1 MLDLGAEIAFLLGLV
16 VYAEVFSGLS
26 YRSIYYALQSL
37 LVLVNLLDLFWVR
50 VRVRVRVRV
59 SQPARPLL
67 G

>member
-50 VRVRVRVRV
+50 FLEG
-59 SQPARPLL
+59 S
-67 G
+67 

>member
-50 VRVRVRVRV
+50 VRVRVIG
-59 SQPARPLL
+59 L
-67 G
+67 GLG